1 MIIRPFILWIVLVSY
16 TYADEYQIK
25 EQRVNGKYDLPF
37 AAVIVK
43 QNNAV
48 VFNGRTDKLG
58 RISISLPTGPYRAE
72 IQDFDKV
79 WRSVNITVDGTST
92 IKVVDVPVP

>member
-1 MIIRPFILWIVLVSY
+1 MIIRIFILWITFVSY
-16 TYADEYQIK
+16 TYADQYQLK
-25 EQRVNGKYDLPF
+25 ERRANESYDLSF
-37 AAVIVK
+37 AAVTVN

-58 RISISLPTGPYRAE
+58 RIAISLPNGTYTAD
-72 IQDFDKV
+72 IQDFHGV
-79 WRSVNITVDGTST
+79 RRSVNITVDGTPT